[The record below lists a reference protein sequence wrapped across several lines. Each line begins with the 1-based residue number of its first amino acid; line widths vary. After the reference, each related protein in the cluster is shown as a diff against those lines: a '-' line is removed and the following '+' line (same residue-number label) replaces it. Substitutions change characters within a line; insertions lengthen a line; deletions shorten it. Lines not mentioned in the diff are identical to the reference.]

1 MKKLYTTFLAI
12 AISLSASALNRLY
25 VDDDATGN
33 NDGSSWA
40 DAFTDLND
48 ALLHVASSSSYDGSE
63 IWIAEGFY
71 TRLSNTQSFIVDNN
85 ALLYGGF
92 AGNETDLNQRDISN
106 HPTIIS
112 GDVGWNDTGAPSS
125 SNSYMMYDNAAHV
138 FKVQSSNRALFD
150 GLIIERAYSTTES
163 GGGINVISSS
173 LENLQISNCIIRE
186 NVANSRAGV
195 SYYTDFNTSGFY
207 MFNNR
212 IEDNVNTD
220 ASTSST
226 IEFRITNSNSIYAD
240 VHFINNLF
248 KNNTSESSFHM
259 GTCAKFT
266 AYGGSD
272 IDLFLTN
279 NTFVNNPQNGYNAN
293 NVSSLIVY
301 QHGGGGS
308 SLHALVNNNIF
319 YNNPGVTDIFGE
331 SIQGSSVTGELN
343 ISNTSSNQNVQDFA
357 DNLNLL
363 NTHEVTSSPFVDAS
377 NEDFTPIA
385 TYQTIGDLNYYD
397 NQYLNNPYPGQA
409 YPTIDLAGNP
419 RFDGLGYLSIGAYQ
433 YDETASIERVAEVNF
448 NVFPNPFTEE
458 VQVDANST
466 IEYVVIRNTM
476 GQVVYES
483 QEVNSKSWI
492 CDLSTLYS
500 GAYFIDV
507 KCVGKKTQSLKI
519 VK

>member
-1 MKKLYTTFLAI
+1 MVVLGITATAQTIF
-12 AISLSASALNRLY
+12 Y
-25 VDDDATGN
+25 VNDDATGN
-33 NDGSSWA
+33 NDGSSWT
-40 DAFTDLND
+40 DAYTDLND
-48 ALLHVASSSSYDGSE
+48 ALLHVLSSSNYTGSE

-71 TRLSNTQSFIVDNN
+71 TRPAQNASFNVFND

-92 AGNETDLNQRDISN
+92 AGNETNLNQRDIQN

-112 GDVGWNDTGAPSS
+112 GDVDKNDTGVPSS
-125 SNSYMMYDNAAHV
+125 SNSSMVGNAANV
-138 FKVQSSNRALFD
+138 IRVLSSNRALFD

-195 SYYTDFNTSGFY
+195 LYYTDFNTSGFY

-308 SLHALVNNNIF
+308 SLHAFVNNNIF

-331 SIQGSSVTGELN
+331 SIHGSSVTGTLN
-343 ISNTSSNQNVQDFA
+343 TSNTSSNQNVQDFA
-357 DNLNLL
+357 DNLNLS
-363 NTHEVTSSPFVDAS
+363 NTQVINSSPFTDYAS
-377 NEDFTPIA
+377 EDYTPIMA
-385 TYQTIGDLNYYD
+385 YQTTGDLNYYD
-397 NQYLNNPYPGQA
+397 SQYLNNSFYGQA
-409 YPTIDLAGNP
+409 YPTTVLAGNP
-419 RFDGLGYLSIGAYQ
+419 RFDGQGNLSIGAYQ
-433 YDETASIERVAEVNF
+433 YAATTNSMNELETSMLKIYPNPTTESFQVDFNESGTGMVEIYNLVGERLLDMNISSSNTIIDVSSLAPGKYIGVANF
-448 NVFPNPFTEE
+448 NEREYRFT
-458 VQVDANST
+458 
-466 IEYVVIRNTM
+466 VV
-476 GQVVYES
+476 VE
-483 QEVNSKSWI
+483 
-492 CDLSTLYS
+492 
-500 GAYFIDV
+500 
-507 KCVGKKTQSLKI
+507 
-519 VK
+519 